1 MGAVSGPL
9 AMGAAHLFFGDS
21 QYWIF
26 RLRVNN
32 PW

>member
-1 MGAVSGPL
+1 MGAVFGPL
-9 AMGAAHLFFGDS
+9 AMGAARSFFVDS

-26 RLRVNN
+26 RLRANS

>member
-9 AMGAAHLFFGDS
+9 AMGAARSFFDDS

-26 RLRVNN
+26 RLPVSS